1 MTAMNAPYAADR
13 NAWHRWLAL
22 PARVAVWLGPFA
34 AGCSMWVD
42 SDREQCLSNADCTT
56 VSHGLVAGMCVQGL
70 CETRPEWSCASQP
83 SHASEATTG
92 SVDVAVPLR
101 DLLGEPSGR
110 LLEAKL
116 CHKLDINCEV
126 PEQMP
131 TWDGTGDLELTL
143 AADFEGYLSISGD
156 SVIPTLYFL
165 SPPLLS
171 GEQLPAL
178 TLMSPALMESLAL
191 EMDVAL
197 MGERGHA
204 QFSIEDCNGVLS
216 DGVALEAREADAET
230 TRFYGVDGLPDTRAT
245 STSRDGVA
253 GFLNAPAGALTVNA
267 RWGEG
272 GAALGSASI
281 LIRPGFVSYGR
292 LSPVHLADPE
302 L

>member
-1 MTAMNAPYAADR
+1 MTATNASNAADR
-13 NAWHRWLAL
+13 NASHRWLAL
-22 PARVAVWLGPFA
+22 PARVVLGLAPFA

-42 SDREQCLSNADCTT
+42 SDRDQCLSNADCSTT
-56 VSHGLVAGMCVQGL
+56 SHGLVAGMCVQGL
-70 CETRPEWSCASQP
+70 CETRPEWSCANQP
-83 SHASEATTG
+83 AYASAATTG

-101 DLLGEPSGR
+101 DLLGEPSDR
-110 LLEAKL
+110 LLQAKL
-116 CHKLDINCEV
+116 CHKLDIDCEV
-126 PEQMP
+126 PEQTP
-131 TWDGTGDLELTL
+131 TWNGTGDLELTL
-143 AADFEGYLSISGD
+143 AADFEGYLSISGEA
-156 SVIPTLYFL
+156 VIPTLYFL

-216 DGVALEAREADAET
+216 EGVSLEAREADTET
-230 TRFYGVDGLPDTRAT
+230 TRFYGVDGLPDTQAT

-272 GAALGSASI
+272 GAPLGSASI

-292 LSPVHLADPE
+292 LSPVHLSDPE